1 MVAGDIAVMVM
12 DNMCQRWDTSESG
25 EMVTIVELKCKNC
38 GGVLGASAICSYC
51 GARYVIES
59 NVGNVPI
66 RDIPEDC
73 PRTYLAADLVDRLY
87 ELDVLYWMTGRLTAA
102 NLAIGICNLNERL
115 YKNGPPTVQLSYHLV
130 IPPRL
135 YLQVLVIM
143 ETDKLSGD
151 KNVLPRFIEYVWIDR
166 QIKTVGPNWP
176 WYLFVDEASI
186 FSEQADCEKIC
197 YSNGTTP

>member
-1 MVAGDIAVMVM
+1 MVEITEF
-12 DNMCQRWDTSESG
+12 R
-25 EMVTIVELKCKNC
+25 CKNC
-38 GGVLGASAICSYC
+38 SGELGISAVCPYC

-59 NVGNVPI
+59 GVGNVPI

-73 PRTYLAADLVDRLY
+73 PRAYLVSDLIDRLH

-115 YKNGPPTVQLSYHLV
+115 YRNGPPATQFNYHLV
-130 IPPRL
+130 ILPRL

-151 KNVLPRFIEYVWIDR
+151 KNVLPRFIECVWIDG
-166 QIKTVGPNWP
+166 QIETVGFNCP

-186 FSEQADCEKIC
+186 FTEQVDYENVL
-197 YSNGTTP
+197 YSVGTTP